1 MDPMEITYFY
11 HPKLNK
17 PRMVAAWPGMGFLAK
32 IGADYLRRQV
42 NAKKFAEIKYY
53 HNLLV
58 YKNGLAKLAPIKHSF
73 YASEEHNLVICVGDA
88 QPASPEESIR
98 LAEKVAELAKELGV
112 EVIYTMAAYPNE
124 YDGSPSIYGVF
135 TDEESREE
143 LERLNVKVLTEEGAI
158 NGLNGTMIGVA
169 RSLGIK
175 GVCLLGDINY
185 ANVPQHLASKAVLGV
200 LSNLLEVEIDTKQLE
215 VRAKKIDAS
224 IKKRLELFQEEAQP
238 LEEKRLGYIS

>member
-58 YKNGLAKLAPIKHSF
+58 YENGLAKLAPIKHSF

-143 LERLNVKVLTEEGAI
+143 LERLNVKVLTDEGAI